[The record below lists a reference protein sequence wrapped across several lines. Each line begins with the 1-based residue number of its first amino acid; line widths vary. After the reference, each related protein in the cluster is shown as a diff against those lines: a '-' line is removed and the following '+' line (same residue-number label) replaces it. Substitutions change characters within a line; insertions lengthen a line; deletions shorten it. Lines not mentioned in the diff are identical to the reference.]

1 MILHDQADFIYFM
14 LSGDRRKQPVASCFI
29 SVRVVIF
36 RVGYEKAD
44 TRSITSSMLALTINT
59 IRNLKDVFHDERYK
73 PITSKTQMRWLYPSQ
88 GMTSLPISAGGVISH
103 PKQKYHD
110 GEADDHDD
118 GISQVARPELEDAP
132 QQLMSQG
139 VTHGRWAQAHRFVW
153 PLRIKPQDPVVYH
166 EFLSF
171 FPEFPSR
178 KMEFSGFSRGFS
190 CPKIWRVPTS
200 IPGRPLRSLARGI
213 GVCSGGSSE

>member
-1 MILHDQADFIYFM
+1 
-14 LSGDRRKQPVASCFI
+14 
-29 SVRVVIF
+29 
-36 RVGYEKAD
+36 
-44 TRSITSSMLALTINT
+44 
-59 IRNLKDVFHDERYK
+59 
-73 PITSKTQMRWLYPSQ
+73 
-88 GMTSLPISAGGVISH
+88 MTSLPISAGGVISH

-118 GISQVARPELEDAP
+118 GISQVAHPELEDAP

-171 FPEFPSR
+171 VPEFPFR
-178 KMEFSGFSRGFS
+178 KMEFSGFSRVFPAQKFGES
-190 CPKIWRVPTS
+190 
-200 IPGRPLRSLARGI
+200 RPLFQGDLFARLRAASEFAAEGRANNGAGWPGEVLGPKFDERFLQELSFVQELLLLRKYPNFI
-213 GVCSGGSSE
+213 VNMWNSPFFPVCSHEFYGSSVHQLEKMGVMKMKSDVLVTGSKW